1 VAAELHPFPRV
12 VEALPDPVAC
22 PVRQRLA
29 EAIAAF
35 DRARGAVELAA
46 EPVRRLSDVIAEHDR
61 LAAQLRELVD
71 RDQAATGAWIAGGRQ
86 GADPGDA
93 ADTPSLVDRVAAMQP
108 ELAAARRTLPAAE
121 QRHRAAIERLG
132 AAAADRDVALG
143 AVAVTVADDVAG
155 EWALVRE
162 WGRRGS
168 PGTVRLSSYQ
178 RRNEAETAEQRTIKR
193 RLQHGY
199 RDAVGGGAVA
209 RPSLGSPL
217 NG

>member
-1 VAAELHPFPRV
+1 
-12 VEALPDPVAC
+12 
-22 PVRQRLA
+22 
-29 EAIAAF
+29 
-35 DRARGAVELAA
+35 
-46 EPVRRLSDVIAEHDR
+46 
-61 LAAQLRELVD
+61 
-71 RDQAATGAWIAGGRQ
+71 
-86 GADPGDA
+86 
-93 ADTPSLVDRVAAMQP
+93 MQP

-193 RLQHGY
+193 RLRRGY
-199 RDAVGGGAVA
+199 IQPSGRSDGAVA
-209 RPSLGSPL
+209 PSHPSSACGIGLRGRRRRREGL
-217 NG
+217 

>member
-1 VAAELHPFPRV
+1 
-12 VEALPDPVAC
+12 
-22 PVRQRLA
+22 
-29 EAIAAF
+29 
-35 DRARGAVELAA
+35 
-46 EPVRRLSDVIAEHDR
+46 
-61 LAAQLRELVD
+61 
-71 RDQAATGAWIAGGRQ
+71 
-86 GADPGDA
+86 
-93 ADTPSLVDRVAAMQP
+93 MQP